1 MGRLVFSFMDENG
14 ELAVH
19 GFALLAGVS
28 VGLSAALRTG
38 PCQTGVGLRG
48 AGGEQRLATYE

>member
-28 VGLSAALRTG
+28 VSLSAALRTG
-38 PCQTGVGLRG
+38 PCQTGVGFRG
-48 AGGEQRLATYE
+48 AGGEQRLAT